1 MAHLIAAVAT
11 GTQSAAIGIIR
22 MTGDGVFAALDKVF
36 HAHCGKAAAEFENRK
51 LMLGTLHDADG
62 AVLDQVL
69 ATVSRGPHSYTGE
82 DTAELQCHG
91 SPAVLA
97 AGLDALFAAGAR
109 QAQPGEFTKR
119 AFLNGCLDLSQ
130 AEAVIDLI
138 EAKTVSAARNAAG
151 QLGGALG
158 AKLDPIYSDITDI
171 LAHFHAVLDYPDE
184 DIEDFRLARFRE
196 TFAACRQTLSRL
208 EATAKRG
215 QILKNGIRAVILG
228 SPNAGKSSLLN
239 ALAGYERV
247 IVTDVPGTTR
257 DTVEETLKI
266 GDHLVRLTDT
276 AGIRETSDA
285 IEEMGVQRSLAAAED
300 AQLAIFVCDG
310 AKPLTEEDEIAMAQA
325 LKAPHAIGVINKS
338 DLACVVE
345 RLPFAAT
352 VTLSA
357 KTGQGMEALEKAVD
371 DLLRDA
377 EADTGSIL
385 TNSRQV
391 ACIRAAGE
399 ALDRVLEALD
409 LGLTPDA
416 VLTDAEDAL
425 QQLGLVTGKTMREEV
440 VGRIFER
447 FCVGK

>member
-51 LMLGTLHDADG
+51 LMLGTLHGADG

-151 QLGGALG
+151 QLQGALA

-196 TFAACRQTLSRL
+196 TFAACRNTLSRL

-276 AGIRETSDA
+276 AGIRKTSDA

-310 AKPLTEEDEIAMAQA
+310 AKPLTGEDEIAMAQA

-345 RLPFAAT
+345 ELPFAAT

-371 DLLRDA
+371 DLLHDA